1 MKTKSW
7 LHEEIVLVLN
17 SIWQPVGWS
26 TPADVICPLCTKPGE
41 EPRNF
46 VIDVITDPKTGQII
60 DTPRYT
66 WEDWVQLPLEPRHLP
81 ILTRSGAIRCPT
93 LVTMTGYS
101 QMPLQGKTF
110 SPRAIRERDGDTCQV
125 SGRKLKPGEGN
136 MGHLIAKAKG
146 GKRTFDNIV
155 YMDKHLN
162 LLQGTRTV
170 EEMGWSLIKPA
181 VPPKPFPAC
190 ASIKEAKLPEHSPFL
205 L

>member
-1 MKTKSW
+1 MKSW
-7 LHEEIVLVLN
+7 LNEEIVLVLN
-17 SIWQPVGWS
+17 SLWQPVGWS
-26 TPADVICPLCTKPGE
+26 TPSDIICALCTKSGE

-46 VIDVITDPKTGQII
+46 VIDVITDPETKQVI

-66 WEDWVQLPLEPRHLP
+66 WDEWCLLPLESRHLP

-101 QMPLQGKTF
+101 QMPVKGKTF
-110 SPRAIRERDGDTCQV
+110 SPRAIRDRDNNTCQV

-170 EEMGWSLIKPA
+170 EEMGWSLIRP
-181 VPPKPFPAC
+181 VQPPKVVPAC
-190 ASIKEAKLPEHSPFL
+190 FNIGEAKLPEQNHFIV
-205 L
+205 